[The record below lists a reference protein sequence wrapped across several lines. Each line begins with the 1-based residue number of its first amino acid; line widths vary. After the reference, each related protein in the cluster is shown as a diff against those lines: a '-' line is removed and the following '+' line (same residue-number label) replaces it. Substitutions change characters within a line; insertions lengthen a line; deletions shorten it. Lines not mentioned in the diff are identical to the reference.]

1 MGGGGLVVAV
11 VVKVGSKF
19 KRFGSD
25 GSSLKVA
32 LARWAL
38 GPINSHKLGRVLG
51 FGWVISTKSKTD
63 IFIRFGSDD
72 SGFEIM
78 PLMRKMRKYK
88 PNQNRLNRAG

>member
-1 MGGGGLVVAV
+1 M

-38 GPINSHKLGRVLG
+38 GPINSH
-51 FGWVISTKSKTD
+51 
-63 IFIRFGSDD
+63 
-72 SGFEIM
+72 
-78 PLMRKMRKYK
+78 
-88 PNQNRLNRAG
+88 RAGRLGSHLNQIRLFSHLFSLIGGIIFPSLHLPIIKNVTFFRFQFSNP